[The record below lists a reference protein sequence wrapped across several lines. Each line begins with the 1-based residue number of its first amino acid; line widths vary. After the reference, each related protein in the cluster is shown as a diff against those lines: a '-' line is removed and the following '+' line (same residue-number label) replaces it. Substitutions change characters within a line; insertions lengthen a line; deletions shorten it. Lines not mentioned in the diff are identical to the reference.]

1 MSFKNT
7 LIILTS
13 NVGSSVIAKGGATV
27 GFQMATAGADPEAD
41 KYSRV
46 RSLVRRLWGGGGGP
60 HPGEG
65 RKGRARAELQVGKL
79 F

>member
-46 RSLVRRLWGGGGGP
+46 RSLVRRLWGGGGGTP
-60 HPGEG
+60 PWGGQEG
-65 RKGRARAELQVGKL
+65 QSSC
-79 F
+79 